1 MNEKIFDMKEAR
13 AQQIKQGITKEAFA
27 NLLFVS
33 IAEKLAYFFIRSLT
47 AQSPEFFWTAQFKQ
61 P

>member
-33 IAEKLAYFFIRSLT
+33 MWKSSHIFLIRSLT